1 MNYQAPPLRVFISHT
16 SEFADF
22 PENGSF
28 VEAAMQAVVDCGH
41 VPVEMRSFVLG
52 STPTADICERAVCSA
67 DIYLGILGHRYGS
80 RLLDR
85 DISYTEFEYQCAV
98 FNRIPKLMFL
108 LSGRAPVPLDGFG
121 DREDGP
127 RQDRFRA
134 MARSAGAA
142 VEFDSPGDLKYKV
155 NRSLTVE
162 ALRINSVRSPAQLS
176 RDQLRLALDERAP
189 EVAWCSEYLAAL
201 VLGEK
206 SEVPVTLDGKVIFV
220 AIDVAYELVPDWK
233 VQGLLNSWPRMRG
246 LVSRHAERNALGA
259 CITEHCDTFRL
270 MAGYLAAQQRTDP
283 SIRERICA
291 PARSPHSAISTTYH
305 RPQARAL
312 LDSLWN
318 DEDWPELERQASRW
332 TDSKDPSL
340 RRRARS
346 ALLAAI
352 GARGPAQASRAAL
365 IASGFAHA
373 PDGECLDLLQAAT
386 YAAIAGDLD
395 AARRY
400 VRSARER
407 WPDDLDAKRLE
418 ARLCL

>member
-1 MNYQAPPLRVFISHT
+1 
-16 SEFADF
+16 
-22 PENGSF
+22 
-28 VEAAMQAVVDCGH
+28 MQAVVDCGH
-41 VPVEMRSFVLG
+41 APVAMRSFAFG
-52 STPTADICERAVCSA
+52 SMPTADTCEKAVCSA

-80 RLLDR
+80 RLRDR

-108 LSGRAPVPLDGFG
+108 LSGSAPVPLDGFG
-121 DREDGP
+121 DREGGP
-127 RQDRFRA
+127 RQDRFRT
-134 MARSAGAA
+134 MARSAGVA

-155 NRSLTVE
+155 NQSLTAE
-162 ALRINSVRSPAQLS
+162 APRINSVRSPARPS

-201 VLGEK
+201 ALGEK
-206 SEVPVTLDGKVIFV
+206 SEVPLTLEGKVAFV
-220 AIDVAYELVPDWK
+220 AIDVAYELVPNWK
-233 VQGLLNSWPRMRG
+233 EQGLLDSWPRMRS
-246 LVSRHAERNALGA
+246 LVSWHTDRNTLGT
-259 CITEHCDTFRL
+259 CITEHRDTFRL
-270 MAGYLAAQQRTDP
+270 MAGYLAAQQRSDP
-283 SIRERICA
+283 SIRERIGTA
-291 PARSPHSAISTTYH
+291 ARSPHSAISTTYH

-340 RRRARS
+340 RKRARR

-352 GARGPAQASRAAL
+352 AARGPAQASRAAL
-365 IASGFAHA
+365 FAFRFAQA
-373 PDGECLDLLQAAT
+373 PDVECEDLLQVAT
-386 YAAIAGDLD
+386 YTAIAGDLD
-395 AARRY
+395 AACRHVRY
-400 VRSARER
+400 ARER